1 MVAVKTLQ
9 MYNRCANSWVTGTS
23 MPTARAAPAAG
34 VICGKLYVVG
44 GDDSVGDPTDVLEI
58 YNPMTNIWTTGTS
71 MPTARDSLAAGV
83 ICGILYAVGGE
94 I

>member
-44 GDDSVGDPTDVLEI
+44 GNTGGVAVTDKLEI
-58 YNPMTNIWTTGTS
+58 
-71 MPTARDSLAAGV
+71 
-83 ICGILYAVGGE
+83 
-94 I
+94 